1 MHGRILFSLT
11 VLAALFLLP
20 GSSSADWLEGGYVG
34 PIDRNEI
41 LPYFSDPIFYM
52 PVPSGSQSYYYIQR
66 YYNYSRPD
74 VIRLGRYPYLTFW
87 ATYPGGSYPPND
99 EPRGSEFRQSSLAAM
114 QWTPFQKNWTETMRY
129 AQKYSSLRVNQ
140 GGEWKTAV

>member
-1 MHGRILFSLT
+1 MYGRILFPLT

-20 GSSSADWLEGGYVG
+20 GSSSADWLEGGFVG

-52 PVPSGSQSYYYIQR
+52 PIPSGSQSYS
-66 YYNYSRPD
+66 YYNYPRPD
-74 VIRLGRYPYLTFW
+74 VIRLGKYPYSGSL

-99 EPRGSEFRQSSLAAM
+99 EPRGSEFRQNSLAAM
-114 QWTPFQKNWTETMRY
+114 QWTPFQKNWTETVNY